1 MNTSPV
7 QWGIIGTGMIAGLF
21 RDALERSDHAE
32 LYAVASRDVNRAR
45 EFNDGL
51 QDVKSYGSYE
61 ELISDPHVEAIYIAT
76 PQSRHL
82 ADALSAIHGKKHV
95 IVEKPLVLSSVDA
108 HQLQQAAKNQPHL
121 VIEGM
126 WTLFNPLVKQLL
138 KLVNSGELGKLLSF
152 TANTGPIGVPASH
165 RAFSAELGGS
175 LLWEC
180 LVYPVSLLTAIDP
193 EFHAPSEQYSRSLL
207 LKNGVDFAST
217 VTLKTQSSFAQFAGS
232 FAADS
237 EGAARSNVQMLFE
250 NGWAELSE
258 IYNPAELRVGWKNGP
273 LEEFKIDS
281 GEAGF
286 LYEIDGFSSAIRGNS
301 QLDSHLL
308 LNQTVKNMELL
319 ESIKNHAES

>member
-7 QWGIIGTGMIAGLF
+7 KWGIIGTGMIAGLF
-21 RDALERSDHAE
+21 RDALERSDNAT
-32 LYAVASRDVNRAR
+32 LFAVASRDLDKAR
-45 EFNDGL
+45 EFNGGR
-51 QDVKSYGSYE
+51 QQVISYGSYE
-61 ELISDPHVEAIYIAT
+61 ELISDPQIEAIYIAT

-82 ADALSAIHGKKHV
+82 SDALSAIQGDKHV
-95 IVEKPLVLSSVDA
+95 IIEKPLVLSSADA
-108 HQLQQAAKNQPHL
+108 HQLKLATNNRSQL

-126 WTLFNPLVKQLL
+126 WTLFNPLVKHLL
-138 KLVNSGELGKLLSF
+138 QVVNTGQLGKLLSF

-193 EFHAPSEQYSRSLL
+193 QFHSPTDVYSRSLL
-207 LKNGVDFAST
+207 LQNGVDFAST
-217 VTLKTQSSFAQFAGS
+217 VTLQTKKSFAQFSGS

-237 EGAARSNVQMLFE
+237 EGAARSNVQILFE

-258 IYNPAELRVGWKNGP
+258 IYNPAELRIGWKNAP

-301 QLDSHLL
+301 NLDSYLL
-308 LNQTVKNMELL
+308 MDQTVKNMELL
-319 ESIKNHAES
+319 ESIKKRAES